1 MRASPTRKKRIGSLI
16 ALCAL
21 AIAAVLVAGYGQGTQ
36 ELTVRVTDQEGNP
49 LPGALV
55 GLSENHQTLL
65 ADSEGRVTW
74 TELSEEQASLVIA
87 AQGYVLHTAVIPL
100 ERGTNEATLALER
113 KSHDVPYQPPVSP

>member
-1 MRASPTRKKRIGSLI
+1 VAS
-16 ALCAL
+16 
-21 AIAAVLVAGYGQGTQ
+21 YGQSTH

-55 GLSENHQTLL
+55 GLSENHLTLL

-74 TELSEEQASLVIA
+74 TELNEDQASLVVA
-87 AQGYVLHTAVIPL
+87 AQGYELHTAVIPL
-100 ERGTNEATLALER
+100 EQGSNEATLALER